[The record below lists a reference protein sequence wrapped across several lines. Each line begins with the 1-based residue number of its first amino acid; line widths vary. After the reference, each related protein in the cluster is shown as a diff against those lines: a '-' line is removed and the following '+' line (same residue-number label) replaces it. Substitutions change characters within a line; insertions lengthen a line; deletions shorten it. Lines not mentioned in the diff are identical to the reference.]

1 MRQLSKI
8 IICLLLCLFCGVAF
22 LQAEDKWQG
31 VDEAVVQ
38 KIAREHG
45 REASKPL
52 IDTSEGDVQLFAF
65 LIAGVVGGFGAGY
78 YWRVL
83 LEGKKK
89 QSSDSGTLK

>member
-1 MRQLSKI
+1 MRQLSRI
-8 IICLLLCLFCGVAF
+8 IICQLLCLFCSAAL

-31 VDEAVVQ
+31 IDEAVVQ

-45 REASKPL
+45 REASKSL

-89 QSSDSGTLK
+89 QDDSSEAQK

>member
-1 MRQLSKI
+1 MKQ
-8 IICLLLCLFCGVAF
+8 LLCIVIGLGIIVFCSTT
-22 LQAEDKWQG
+22 LLKAEEKWQG

-45 REASKPL
+45 HEASKSL

-89 QSSDSGTLK
+89 PGDGD

>member
-1 MRQLSKI
+1 MKQLSRMS
-8 IICLLLCLFCGVAF
+8 ICLLLCLFCGVA
-22 LQAEDKWQG
+22 LVQAEDKWQG

-45 REASKPL
+45 REASKSL

-89 QSSDSGTLK
+89 QSSDSDVLK